1 MVFLCSFMS
10 GHTLVPESRK
20 RVRYSPSQRALFH
33 IVMALF
39 FPSATF
45 STANIRR
52 IVTRRMLE
60 IAIAVVSQI
69 HADQTIQ

>member
-1 MVFLCSFMS
+1 
-10 GHTLVPESRK
+10 
-20 RVRYSPSQRALFH
+20 
-33 IVMALF
+33 MALF